1 MDGYIYPSEWLST
14 QRQRGG
20 QYQGQPEGGEA
31 DTYSRGPVPLAPPHP
46 SSAYS
51 NLWLNHPNA
60 GAAGTSVRDPAM
72 AYPQPEWTAP
82 TQSTIPYYDS
92 HVLPASNDPIPER
105 ALRIVS
111 GGSIIEPD
119 SIHDEESG
127 MTYQDHPTARYL
139 FPNNPEEQDRAD
151 RQHKLFRMY
160 SGGPLHRA
168 PVSSPK
174 NVLEIATGTG
184 LWAIQ
189 YANEHPGSKI
199 IGTDI
204 SRIQP
209 SKIPDNCSFV
219 KEDSEHD
226 EWIFQDLFGFIYMR
240 LVSYCFDDHPTVFRK
255 CFDNLEPGGWLE
267 LNDSTFVLVC
277 DDGSVRGTSI
287 ETWSQRMSQGQ
298 ANMGR
303 DPEAPKKYRRWMV
316 EAGFIDV
323 VEQVGILPGTS
334 DVQSQWSSW
343 DMIRRTTLLQDPN
356 TLLSVQA
363 IRGRKTQ
370 GFRSWVSGR

>member
-1 MDGYIYPSEWLST
+1 
-14 QRQRGG
+14 
-20 QYQGQPEGGEA
+20 
-31 DTYSRGPVPLAPPHP
+31 
-46 SSAYS
+46 
-51 NLWLNHPNA
+51 
-60 GAAGTSVRDPAM
+60 
-72 AYPQPEWTAP
+72 
-82 TQSTIPYYDS
+82 
-92 HVLPASNDPIPER
+92 
-105 ALRIVS
+105 
-111 GGSIIEPD
+111 
-119 SIHDEESG
+119 

-139 FPNNPEEQDRAD
+139 FPNDPEEQDRAD
-151 RQHKLFRMY
+151 LQHKLFRMY
-160 SGGPLHRA
+160 SGGSLHRA
-168 PVSSPK
+168 PVGSPR

-199 IGTDI
+199 IGTDV

-226 EWIFQDLFGFIYMR
+226 EWIFQDPFGFIYMR
-240 LVSYCFDDHPTVFRK
+240 LVSYCFDDYQTVFRK

-287 ETWSQRMSQGQ
+287 EKWSQRMSQGQ
-298 ANMGR
+298 ASMRR

-323 VEQVGILPGTS
+323 VEQVGLLPGASGT
-334 DVQSQWSSW
+334 QWSHTAW
-343 DMIRRTTLLQDPN
+343 VMICRNTLLQDPN
-356 TLLSVQA
+356 TLLSIQA
-363 IRGRKTQ
+363 IRGQKIR
-370 GFRSWVSGR
+370 GFGSWVSGR